1 MNWRR
6 AAIGLCVSLTLLV
19 GVASAHQ
26 IQTSRFDAPIPLE
39 LLFGGAGV
47 TVAATAAWLGRT
59 GEMTSTGRTWRA
71 PSVVPATLANGLCY
85 TARAVFFVGVL
96 VAVVRGLFGP
106 QVAAENF
113 ATVFVWG
120 VWLRGVGLLAILLGS
135 PWRILSPWRAL
146 YDGLTWLE
154 GSEIALF
161 GSYPSWLGDWP
172 ALFGFVVGI
181 GVLDNLTIIPRS
193 PAATAVVVTGYA
205 SVMVLGA
212 VAFGKQWFE
221 RADALSVLYRLF
233 GRVAPVR
240 FIEMDGGYRIVLRP
254 PWMDCTRRVPTLSLV
269 AFVVA
274 TVYTV
279 SFDGFTNTSTY
290 QTVLFGL
297 RNALSSGPTTSVL
310 VYAIGLCGFVVAFLA
325 VSGVMTRVAG
335 GGENWRDV
343 ALAFAPTVLPIA
355 AAYEVAHNY
364 PFVAERIGRLAAI
377 AWSISFSSMEPITLL
392 GWLSLPAFWGSQ
404 VLLIVA
410 GHVIAVVAA
419 HSVAV
424 ERYGTLSKAR
434 RVHLPLVAL
443 MVGYTVLSLWIIS
456 QPVVS

>member
-1 MNWRR
+1 MDWRR
-6 AAIGLCVSLTLLV
+6 VAIGLCVSFTILV

-39 LLFGGAGV
+39 FLFGGAGI

-59 GEMTSTGRTWRA
+59 NERSSLRRTWHV
-71 PSVVPATLANGLCY
+71 PSVVPVTLAKGLRY
-85 TARAVFFVGVL
+85 GGRAVFFSGVL
-96 VAVVRGLFGP
+96 VAVFHGLFGP

-113 ATVFVWG
+113 ATIFVWG
-120 VWLRGVGLLAILLGS
+120 VWLRGVGLLAILIGS
-135 PWRILSPWRAL
+135 PWRVLSPWRAL
-146 YDGLTWLE
+146 YEGLTWLE
-154 GSEIALF
+154 DDNIALF

-181 GVLDNLTIIPRS
+181 GIFENLTVVPRS
-193 PAATAVVVTGYA
+193 PAATAIVVAGYA
-205 SVMVLGA
+205 AVMVLGA
-212 VAFGKQWFE
+212 VVFGEGWL
-221 RADALSVLYRLF
+221 RHADTLSVLYRVL

-240 FIEMDGGYRIVLRP
+240 FVEVDGGYRIELRP
-254 PWMDCTRRVPTLSLV
+254 PWTDCTQRVPTLSLV
-269 AFVVA
+269 VFVIA

-279 SFDGFTNTSTY
+279 SFDGFTNTPTY
-290 QTVLFGL
+290 QMVLFDL
-297 RNALSSGPTTSVL
+297 RDALDSGPATSML
-310 VYAIGLCGFVVAFLA
+310 VYALGLCGFVVAFLA
-325 VSGVMTRVAG
+325 VSEGMTRVAG
-335 GGENWRDV
+335 ESENWRET
-343 ALAFAPTVLPIA
+343 ALAFVPTVLPI

-364 PFVAERIGRLAAI
+364 PFVAERIGRLVAI
-377 AWSISFSSMEPITLL
+377 AWSISFSPMEPLTLL
-392 GWLSLPAFWGSQ
+392 GWLTLPAFWGSQ
-404 VLLIVA
+404 VILIVV

-434 RVHLPLVAL
+434 RAHLPLVAL